1 MAGILVQVLASV
13 FIVYL
18 SIPALN
24 IPIQNGLFW
33 IILIFSSLN
42 AITKGFIAEPV
53 ALQNYMQ
60 QLVPPYVIISARLIF
75 NWLLVIIITLIIGF
89 FFNLF
94 IHGFVGFSLNYISI
108 VLLSNIGISS
118 TFTLMS
124 ALVRKLSNAYLIIPV
139 ISLPITIPILTI
151 GLNASKKA
159 MDDLAFIAFQ
169 KDIVLL
175 IAICLFTVVMT
186 VILYGILDRN

>member
-33 IILIFSSLN
+33 IILVFSSLN

-60 QLVPPYVIISARLIF
+60 QLVPPYVTISARLIY
-75 NWLLVIIITLIIGF
+75 NWLLVIIITLIISF

-94 IHGFVGFSLNYISI
+94 INGFVGFSPSYISI

-124 ALVRKLSNAYLIIPV
+124 ALVRKISNAYLIIPV

-186 VILYGILDRN
+186 VILYGVLDRN